1 MRIVAGAHRGRVL
14 VAPKGHS
21 TRPTAD
27 RARQAMFNVLDHAPW
42 APGLQGSRVLDLF
55 AGSGALGLEAMSRGA
70 ARVTFVDTDRSARHA
85 IDTNLRATGYLDRA
99 TVVATTAEVFLRR
112 AIDERQSFS
121 LVLLDPPYDVT
132 DEQWGP
138 ILDLLTAVEGVA
150 VVVLESSREPLV
162 SPRWGVLRQK
172 RYGGTLLTILQPVD
186 AGPDASRTDESR
198 ADESPS

>member
-1 MRIVAGAHRGRVL
+1 MAGEARGRRL
-14 VAPKGHS
+14 IAPEGRS
-21 TRPTAD
+21 TRPTLD
-27 RARQAMFNVLDHAPW
+27 RVRESMFNSLASLDVIAD
-42 APGLQGSRVLDLF
+42 ASVLDLF